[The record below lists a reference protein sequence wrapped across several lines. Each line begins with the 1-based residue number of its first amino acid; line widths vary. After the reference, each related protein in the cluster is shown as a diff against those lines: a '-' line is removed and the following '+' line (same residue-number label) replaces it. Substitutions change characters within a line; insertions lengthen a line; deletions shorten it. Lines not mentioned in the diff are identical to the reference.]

1 MATKTAI
8 EERIAIDYDQ
18 CMAGAKSAFEFCK
31 EQPVVTPPPQP
42 WYWAWWPA
50 PATCAE
56 KYSSRK
62 SGCME
67 TMISRQERLLRA
79 QAPITKISQV
89 NNQNKES
96 PYSDRRDYR

>member
-8 EERIAIDYDQ
+8 EERIAADYDQ
-18 CMAGAKSAFEFCK
+18 CMAGAKTAFDFCK
-31 EQPVVTPPPQP
+31 AQPVVIPPPQP

-50 PATCAE
+50 PATCE
-56 KYSSRK
+56 QSYSSRK
-62 SGCME
+62 YSCME

-89 NNQNKES
+89 NNPSKES
-96 PYSDRRDYR
+96 ERRDYR